1 MFILINRPAKRS
13 TLADPKSKKSIQRI
27 SSEIWL
33 CVPNLECY
41 VVEKFM
47 ALASVSCF
55 EIQIRFS
62 YGRNDGF

>member
-27 SSEIWL
+27 SSEFWL
-33 CVPNLECY
+33 GALKLECY

-55 EIQIRFS
+55 EMQIRFS
-62 YGRNDGF
+62 DGRNYGF